1 MTTANM
7 SCEVIISVSSP
18 YPSVVNGGIIFRE
31 TEECY
36 RVNNLEIPSD
46 LETDEDIKEYLNDL
60 LDQSCCD
67 IASIDSVAISVE

>member
-1 MTTANM
+1 MLR
-7 SCEVIISVSSP
+7 EVIISISSP
-18 YPSVVNGGIIFRE
+18 YPSVVNGEIVFRE
-31 TEECY
+31 TEEYY
-36 RVNNLEIPSD
+36 RLNNFEIPSG

>member
-1 MTTANM
+1 M

-31 TEECY
+31 TEEWY
-36 RVNNLEIPSD
+36 RVNNFEIPSG

-60 LDQSCCD
+60 LDQLCCD
-67 IASIDSVAISVE
+67 FASIDSVAVSVE

>member
-67 IASIDSVAISVE
+67 IASIEHVTI